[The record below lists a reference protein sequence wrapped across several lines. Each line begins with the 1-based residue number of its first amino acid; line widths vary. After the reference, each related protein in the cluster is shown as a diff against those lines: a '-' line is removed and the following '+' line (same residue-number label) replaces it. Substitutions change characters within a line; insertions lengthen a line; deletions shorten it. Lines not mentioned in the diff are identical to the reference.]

1 MKVTELAKFL
11 NTSAD
16 TVRYYTK
23 IGVLKPYKSQR
34 NGYKYFNE
42 SQQHRLQF
50 ILTARQLGFTVSDVI
65 AIFKETDNK
74 NSACPLVR
82 DIIEK
87 RFNEVEKKFQH
98 AQQLMTM
105 MNQAMQKWQTLP
117 DKTPDAHSVCHL
129 IESFSQS
136 IATSHT

>member
-1 MKVTELAKFL
+1 MKVTALATL
-11 NTSAD
+11 LDTSPD

-23 IGVLKPYKSQR
+23 IGVLTPYKSQR
-34 NGYKYFNE
+34 NGYKYYDE
-42 SQQHRLQF
+42 RQQQRLRF
-50 ILTARQLGFTVSDVI
+50 ILTARQLGFTVKDISE
-65 AIFKETDNK
+65 IFEETEQQ

-87 RFNEVEKKFQH
+87 RFNEVEQKFLQ

-105 MNQAMQKWQTLP
+105 MKKAMKEWQTLP
-117 DKTPDAHSVCHL
+117 DKAPDSHSVCHL

-136 IATSHT
+136 LATSNT